1 MIQDSFLPSDT
12 DERHGM
18 TAMRNAFGEL
28 SPQLSGHSA
37 LFHTALPPIWGVSD
51 SALPLVAHW
60 LELGLTPEVANGFRG
75 TKTQRNSSLPNLG
88 SLSDPILGLN
98 N

>member
-18 TAMRNAFGEL
+18 TAMRNAFGGTEPPAVWPL
-28 SPQLSGHSA
+28 CPVPYRSA
-37 LFHTALPPIWGVSD
+37 TRGLSD

-60 LELGLTPEVANGFRG
+60 LEPGLTPDVANGFRG